1 MKLTDSTQSKQS
13 WSNSMETLRLT
24 VAEALAKYLAAQKIS
39 IDGQVEQLFGA
50 AFAIFGH
57 GNVTCFGQQL
67 KNIEDKIP
75 TWRGQNEQSMA
86 TAAIAYAKANRRQRI
101 GIATSSIGPG
111 STNMVT
117 AAGIAHTNRLP
128 VLLIS
133 GDAYVSRLP
142 DPVLQQPE
150 NFNDPSLTCSD
161 VFKPLT
167 RYWDRIISPT
177 QLMHSLP
184 QAIDTMLDPETC
196 GPAFIGLPQDIQ
208 GVAYDFPVAFFAEK
222 IHRIRRPEPE
232 VIELEQAAEVLKK
245 ARNPLIIAGG
255 GVHYSLATQ
264 TLAEFASQHNIPVV
278 ETIAGRACL
287 LQDNPLNAG
296 PIGVTGSDS
305 ANHMA
310 AKADVVLAV
319 GTRLQDFTTG
329 SWTVF
334 RNENMRLIT
343 LNVARFD
350 AIKHGALTIRADAQ
364 RGLLGLTEQL
374 GTFRADEA
382 WAKEAKI
389 QADQWKAQVHQR
401 THPKEGELLPG
412 LGSYAQVIGKVN
424 RSMEPGDTILTAA
437 GGLPA
442 ELSMNWQNYQIGKFD
457 IEFGFSC
464 MGYEIAGGW
473 GAKIANPDND
483 VVVLV
488 GDGSYLIQNS
498 DIYSSVLTGHKMI
511 VVVCDNGGF
520 AVINKLQNNTGNTSF
535 NNLLDDC
542 RRPDGETAR
551 VDFAMHA
558 RAQGALSEK
567 LSSVEEFDAAFA
579 RAKAADRTYVIV
591 VDIDPVSP
599 AAWSKCDC
607 WWEVGLPEVTDN
619 PETEKKV
626 ADWQEGRVHQR
637 RGV

>member
-1 MKLTDSTQSKQS
+1 MKTV
-13 WSNSMETLRLT
+13 RLT
-24 VAEALAKYLAAQKIS
+24 VAEALAKYLAAQKIVV
-39 IDGQVEQLFGA
+39 DGKEEQLFGA

-67 KNIEDKIP
+67 KNIEEKIP

-86 TAAIAYAKANRRQRI
+86 TAAIAYAKANKRQRI

-111 STNMVT
+111 ATNMVT

-128 VLLIS
+128 LLLIS

-150 NFNDPSLTCSD
+150 NFEDPSVTSND
-161 VFKPLT
+161 AFKPLT
-167 RYWDRIISPT
+167 RYWDRVLSPA
-177 QLMHSLP
+177 QLMHTLP
-184 QAIDTMLDPETC
+184 QALDTMLDPATC
-196 GPAFIGLPQDIQ
+196 GPVFLGLPQDVQ
-208 GVAYDFPVAFFAEK
+208 GIAYDFPEIFFEEK
-222 IHRIRRPEPE
+222 CHRIRRPEPE
-232 VIELEQAAEVLKK
+232 LVVLEEAKEILIKAKK
-245 ARNPLIIAGG
+245 PLIISGG
-255 GVHYSLATQ
+255 GVHYSLATDE
-264 TLAEFASQHNIPVV
+264 LAAFAAKHNIPVV
-278 ETIAGRACL
+278 ETIAGRATM

-296 PIGVTGSDS
+296 PIGVTGSNS

-310 AKADVVLAV
+310 NEADVVLAI

-329 SWTVF
+329 SWSVF
-334 RNENMRLIT
+334 KNPEMQLISI
-343 LNVARFD
+343 NVAKFD
-350 AIKHGALTIRADAQ
+350 AIKHRSHPVIGDAKTSMTKLS
-364 RGLLGLTEQL
+364 GLLADWRSGDEWSSKAKVE
-374 GTFRADEA
+374 ADE
-382 WAKEAKI
+382 
-389 QADQWKAQVHQR
+389 WKALVQR
-401 THPKEGELLPG
+401 RTNPQAGELLEG
-412 LGSYAQVIGKVN
+412 TSSYAEVIGKLN
-424 RSMEPGDTILTAA
+424 RSMEEGDTVLTAA

-457 IEFGFSC
+457 IDFGYSC

-473 GAKIANPDND
+473 GAKIANPDSD

-520 AVINKLQNNTGNTSF
+520 AVINKLQNNTGNESF
-535 NNLLDDC
+535 NNLLEDC
-542 RRPDGETAR
+542 RRPDGELAR
-551 VDFAMHA
+551 VDFAKHA
-558 RAQGALSEK
+558 EAQGAISEK
-567 LSSVEEFDAAFA
+567 LTSITDFDAAFA
-579 RAKAADRTYVIV
+579 RAKEADRTYVIV

-607 WWEVGLPEVTDN
+607 WWEVGLPEVTRN
-619 PETEKKV
+619 EETAQKV
-626 ADWQEGRVHQR
+626 ADWEEGRAAQR

>member
-1 MKLTDSTQSKQS
+1 MNTV
-13 WSNSMETLRLT
+13 RLT
-24 VAEALAKYLAAQKIS
+24 VAEALAKYLAAQMIE
-39 IDGQVEQLFGA
+39 IDGKKEQLFGT

-86 TAAIAYAKANRRQRI
+86 TAAIAYAKANQRRRI

-111 STNMVT
+111 ATNMVT

-128 VLLIS
+128 LLLIA

-150 NFNDPSLTCSD
+150 NFEDPSVTSND
-161 VFKPLT
+161 AFKPLT
-167 RYWDRIISPT
+167 RYWDRVLSPS
-177 QLMHSLP
+177 QLMHTLP
-184 QAIDTMLDPETC
+184 QALDTMLDPATC
-196 GPAFIGLPQDIQ
+196 GPVFLGLPQDIQ
-208 GVAYDFPVAFFAEK
+208 GVAYDFPEVFFAEK
-222 IHRIRRPEPE
+222 VHRIRRPEPE
-232 VIELEQAAEVLKK
+232 MVVLEEAKEILMKAKK
-245 ARNPLIIAGG
+245 PLIISGG
-255 GVHYSLATQ
+255 GVHYSLATDE
-264 TLAEFASQHNIPVV
+264 LADFAGKHNIPVV
-278 ETIAGRACL
+278 ETIAGRATM

-296 PIGVTGSDS
+296 PIGVTGSNS

-310 AKADVVLAV
+310 NEADVVLAI

-329 SWTVF
+329 SWSVF
-334 RNENMRLIT
+334 KNPEMKLVSI
-343 LNVARFD
+343 NVAKFD
-350 AIKHGALTIRADAQ
+350 AIKHMSYPVLGDAKTSMTKLSA
-364 RGLLGLTEQL
+364 LLGDWRSGDEWSAKAKAE
-374 GTFRADEA
+374 ADE
-382 WAKEAKI
+382 WKEL
-389 QADQWKAQVHQR
+389 VHRR
-401 THPKEGELLPG
+401 THPQEGDLLPG
-412 LGSYAQVIGKVN
+412 MSSYAEVIGKLN
-424 RSMEPGDTILTAA
+424 KSMEKGDTVLTAA

-457 IEFGFSC
+457 IDFGYSC

-520 AVINKLQNNTGNTSF
+520 AVINKLQNNTGNESF
-535 NNLLDDC
+535 NNLLEDC
-542 RRPDGETAR
+542 RRPEGELAR
-551 VDFAMHA
+551 VDFAKHA
-558 RAQGALSEK
+558 EAQGAISEK
-567 LSSVEEFDAAFA
+567 LTSVDEFDAAFA
-579 RAKAADRTYVIV
+579 RAKEADRTYVIV

-607 WWEVGLPEVTDN
+607 WWEVGLPEVTRN
-619 PETEKKV
+619 EHTAKKV
-626 ADWQEGRVHQR
+626 ADWEEGRATQR

>member
-1 MKLTDSTQSKQS
+1 MKTV
-13 WSNSMETLRLT
+13 RLT
-24 VAEALAKYLAAQKIS
+24 VAEALAKYLAAQKIVV
-39 IDGQVEQLFGA
+39 DGKEEQLFGV

-67 KNIEDKIP
+67 KNIEEKIP

-86 TAAIAYAKANRRQRI
+86 TAAIAYAKANKRQRI

-111 STNMVT
+111 ATNMVT

-128 VLLIS
+128 LLLIS

-150 NFNDPSLTCSD
+150 NFEDPSVTSND
-161 VFKPLT
+161 AFKPLT
-167 RYWDRIISPT
+167 RYWDRVLSPA
-177 QLMHSLP
+177 QLMHTLP
-184 QAIDTMLDPETC
+184 QALDTMLDPATC
-196 GPAFIGLPQDIQ
+196 GPVFLGLPQDVQ
-208 GVAYDFPVAFFAEK
+208 GIAYDFPEIFFEEK
-222 IHRIRRPEPE
+222 CHRIRRPEPE
-232 VIELEQAAEVLKK
+232 MVVLEEAKEILIKAKK
-245 ARNPLIIAGG
+245 PLIISGG
-255 GVHYSLATQ
+255 GVHYSLATDE
-264 TLAEFASQHNIPVV
+264 LAAFAAKHNIPVV
-278 ETIAGRACL
+278 ETIAGRATM

-296 PIGVTGSDS
+296 PIGVTGSNS

-310 AKADVVLAV
+310 NEADVVLAI

-329 SWTVF
+329 SWSVF
-334 RNENMRLIT
+334 KNPEMQLISI
-343 LNVARFD
+343 NVAKFD
-350 AIKHGALTIRADAQ
+350 AIKHRSHPVIGDAETSMTKLS
-364 RGLLGLTEQL
+364 GLLADWRSGDEWSSKAKVE
-374 GTFRADEA
+374 ADE
-382 WAKEAKI
+382 
-389 QADQWKAQVHQR
+389 WKALVQR
-401 THPKEGELLPG
+401 RTNPQAGELLEG
-412 LGSYAQVIGKVN
+412 TSSYAEVIGKLN
-424 RSMEPGDTILTAA
+424 RSMEEGDTVLTAA

-457 IEFGFSC
+457 IDFGYSC

-473 GAKIANPDND
+473 GAKIANPDSD

-520 AVINKLQNNTGNTSF
+520 AVINKLQNNTGNESF
-535 NNLLDDC
+535 NNLLEDC
-542 RRPDGETAR
+542 RRPDGELAR
-551 VDFAMHA
+551 VDFAKHA
-558 RAQGALSEK
+558 EAQGAISEK
-567 LSSVEEFDAAFA
+567 LTSITDFDAAFA
-579 RAKAADRTYVIV
+579 RAKEADRTYVIV

-607 WWEVGLPEVTDN
+607 WWEVGLPEVTRN
-619 PETEKKV
+619 EETAKKV
-626 ADWQEGRVHQR
+626 ADWEEGRAAQR

>member
-1 MKLTDSTQSKQS
+1 MKTV
-13 WSNSMETLRLT
+13 RLT
-24 VAEALAKYLAAQKIS
+24 VAEALAKYLAAQMID
-39 IDGQVEQLFGA
+39 IDGKKEQLFGA

-86 TAAIAYAKANRRQRI
+86 TAAIAYAKANQRRRI

-111 STNMVT
+111 ATNMVT

-128 VLLIS
+128 LLLIS

-150 NFNDPSLTCSD
+150 NFEDPSVTCND
-161 VFKPLT
+161 TFKPLT
-167 RYWDRIISPT
+167 RYWDRIVSPT
-177 QLMHSLP
+177 QLMHTLP
-184 QAIDTMLDPETC
+184 QAIDTMLDPATC

-208 GVAYDFPVAFFAEK
+208 GVAYDFPEVFFAEK
-222 IHRIRRPEPE
+222 VHRIRRPEPE
-232 VIELEQAAEVLKK
+232 MVALEEAKEILIK
-245 ARNPLIIAGG
+245 AKRPLIISGG
-255 GVHYSLATQ
+255 GVHYSLATDE
-264 TLAEFASQHNIPVV
+264 LAAFAGKHNIPVV
-278 ETIAGRACL
+278 ETIAGRATM

-305 ANHMA
+305 ANYMA
-310 AKADVVLAV
+310 AHADVVVAI

-334 RNENMRLIT
+334 RNPDMKLISV
-343 LNVARFD
+343 NVARFD
-350 AIKHGALTIRADAQ
+350 VVKHMSYPVLGDAKACMTKLSV
-364 RGLLGLTEQL
+364 LLGDWRSEQEWAD
-374 GTFRADEA
+374 TAKAQADE
-382 WAKEAKI
+382 
-389 QADQWKAQVHQR
+389 WKAVVHRR
-401 THPKEGELLPG
+401 THPQEGDLLPG
-412 LGSYAQVIGKVN
+412 TSSYAEVIGKLN
-424 RSMEPGDTILTAA
+424 KSMEKGDTVLTAA

-442 ELSMNWQNYQIGKFD
+442 ELAMNWQNYQIGKFD

-511 VVVCDNGGF
+511 LVVCDNGGF
-520 AVINKLQNNTGNTSF
+520 AVINKLQNNTGNESF
-535 NNLLDDC
+535 NNLLSDC
-542 RRPDGETAR
+542 RRPDGELAR
-551 VDFAMHA
+551 VDFAKHA
-558 RAQGALSEK
+558 EAQGAISEK
-567 LSSVEEFDAAFA
+567 LSSIDDFDAAFA
-579 RAKAADRTYVIV
+579 RAKEADRTYVIV

-619 PETEKKV
+619 QDTAKKV
-626 ADWQEGRVHQR
+626 AEWEEGRAHQR

>member
-1 MKLTDSTQSKQS
+1 MNTV
-13 WSNSMETLRLT
+13 RLT
-24 VAEALAKYLAAQKIS
+24 VAEALAKYLAAQLIE
-39 IDGQVEQLFGA
+39 IDGKKEQLFGA

-86 TAAIAYAKANRRQRI
+86 TAAIAYAKANQRRRI

-111 STNMVT
+111 ATNMVT

-128 VLLIS
+128 LLLIS

-150 NFNDPSLTCSD
+150 NFEDPSVTSND
-161 VFKPLT
+161 AFKPLT
-167 RYWDRIISPT
+167 RYWDRILSPS
-177 QLMHSLP
+177 QLMHTLP
-184 QAIDTMLDPETC
+184 QALDTMLDPATC
-196 GPAFIGLPQDIQ
+196 GPVFLGLPQDIQ
-208 GVAYDFPVAFFAEK
+208 GVAYDFPEVFFAEK
-222 IHRIRRPEPE
+222 VHRIRRPEPE
-232 VIELEQAAEVLKK
+232 MIVLEEAKEILMQAKK
-245 ARNPLIIAGG
+245 PLIISGG
-255 GVHYSLATQ
+255 GVHYSLATDE
-264 TLAEFASQHNIPVV
+264 LADFASKHNIPVV
-278 ETIAGRACL
+278 ETIAGRATM

-310 AKADVVLAV
+310 NEADVVLAI

-334 RNENMRLIT
+334 KNPEMKLISI
-343 LNVARFD
+343 NVAKFD
-350 AIKHGALTIRADAQ
+350 AIKHMSYPVLGDAKTSMTKLSA
-364 RGLLGLTEQL
+364 LLGDWRSGDEWSAKAKAE
-374 GTFRADEA
+374 ADE
-382 WAKEAKI
+382 WKEL
-389 QADQWKAQVHQR
+389 VHRR
-401 THPKEGELLPG
+401 THPQEGDLLPG
-412 LGSYAQVIGKVN
+412 MSSYAEVIGKLN
-424 RSMEPGDTILTAA
+424 TSMEKGDTVLTAA

-457 IEFGFSC
+457 IDFGYSC

-520 AVINKLQNNTGNTSF
+520 AVINKLQNNTGNESF
-535 NNLLDDC
+535 NNLLADC
-542 RRPDGETAR
+542 RRPDGELAR
-551 VDFAMHA
+551 VDFAKHA
-558 RAQGALSEK
+558 EAQGAISEK
-567 LSSVEEFDAAFA
+567 LTSIDEFDAAFA
-579 RAKAADRTYVIV
+579 RAKEADRTYVIV

-607 WWEVGLPEVTDN
+607 WWEVGLPEVTRNDH
-619 PETEKKV
+619 TAQKV
-626 ADWQEGRVHQR
+626 AEWEEGRATQR

>member
-1 MKLTDSTQSKQS
+1 MKTV
-13 WSNSMETLRLT
+13 RLT
-24 VAEALAKYLAAQKIS
+24 VAEALAKYLAAQKIVA
-39 IDGQVEQLFGA
+39 DGKEEQLFGA

-67 KNIEDKIP
+67 KNIEEKIP

-86 TAAIAYAKANRRQRI
+86 TAAIAYAKANKRQRI

-111 STNMVT
+111 ATNMVT

-128 VLLIS
+128 LLLIS

-150 NFNDPSLTCSD
+150 NFEDPSVTSND
-161 VFKPLT
+161 AFKPLT
-167 RYWDRIISPT
+167 RYWDRVLSPA
-177 QLMHSLP
+177 QLMHTLP
-184 QAIDTMLDPETC
+184 QALDTMLDPATC
-196 GPAFIGLPQDIQ
+196 GPVFLGLPQDVQ
-208 GVAYDFPVAFFAEK
+208 GIAYDFPEIFFEEK
-222 IHRIRRPEPE
+222 CHRIRRPEPE
-232 VIELEQAAEVLKK
+232 MVVLEEAKEILIKAKK
-245 ARNPLIIAGG
+245 PLIISGG
-255 GVHYSLATQ
+255 GVHYSLATDE
-264 TLAEFASQHNIPVV
+264 LAAFAAKHNIPVV
-278 ETIAGRACL
+278 ETIAGRATM

-296 PIGVTGSDS
+296 PIGVTGSNS

-310 AKADVVLAV
+310 NEADVVLAI

-329 SWTVF
+329 SWSVF
-334 RNENMRLIT
+334 KNPEMQLISI
-343 LNVARFD
+343 NVAKFD
-350 AIKHGALTIRADAQ
+350 AIKHRSHPVIGDAKTSMTKLS
-364 RGLLGLTEQL
+364 GLLADWRSGDEWSSKAKVE
-374 GTFRADEA
+374 ADE
-382 WAKEAKI
+382 
-389 QADQWKAQVHQR
+389 WKALVQRR
-401 THPKEGELLPG
+401 THPQAGELLEG
-412 LGSYAQVIGKVN
+412 TSSYAEVIGKLN
-424 RSMEPGDTILTAA
+424 RSMEEGDTVLTAA

-457 IEFGFSC
+457 IDFGYSC

-473 GAKIANPDND
+473 GAKIANPDSD

-520 AVINKLQNNTGNTSF
+520 AVINKLQNNTGNESF
-535 NNLLDDC
+535 NNLLEDC
-542 RRPDGETAR
+542 RRPDGELAR
-551 VDFAMHA
+551 VDFAKHA
-558 RAQGALSEK
+558 EAQGAISEK
-567 LSSVEEFDAAFA
+567 LTSITDFDAAFA
-579 RAKAADRTYVIV
+579 RAKEADRTYVIV

-607 WWEVGLPEVTDN
+607 WWEVGLPEVTRN
-619 PETEKKV
+619 EETAKKV
-626 ADWQEGRVHQR
+626 ADWEEGRAAQR

>member
-1 MKLTDSTQSKQS
+1 MKTV
-13 WSNSMETLRLT
+13 RLT
-24 VAEALAKYLAAQKIS
+24 VAEALAKYLAAQKIVV
-39 IDGQVEQLFGA
+39 DGKEEQLFGA

-67 KNIEDKIP
+67 KNIEEKIP

-86 TAAIAYAKANRRQRI
+86 TAAIAYAKANKRQRI

-111 STNMVT
+111 ATNMVT

-128 VLLIS
+128 LLLIS

-150 NFNDPSLTCSD
+150 NFEDPSVTSND
-161 VFKPLT
+161 AFKPLT
-167 RYWDRIISPT
+167 RYWDRVLSPA
-177 QLMHSLP
+177 QLMHTLP
-184 QAIDTMLDPETC
+184 QALDTMLDPATC
-196 GPAFIGLPQDIQ
+196 GPVFLGLPQDVQ
-208 GVAYDFPVAFFAEK
+208 GIAYDFPEIFFEEK
-222 IHRIRRPEPE
+222 CHRIRRPEPE
-232 VIELEQAAEVLKK
+232 MVVLEEAKEILIKAKK
-245 ARNPLIIAGG
+245 PLIISGG
-255 GVHYSLATQ
+255 GVHYSLATDE
-264 TLAEFASQHNIPVV
+264 LAAFAAKHNIPVV
-278 ETIAGRACL
+278 ETIAGRATM

-296 PIGVTGSDS
+296 PIGVTGSNS

-310 AKADVVLAV
+310 NEADVVLAI

-329 SWTVF
+329 SWSVF
-334 RNENMRLIT
+334 KNPEMQLISI
-343 LNVARFD
+343 NVAKFD
-350 AIKHGALTIRADAQ
+350 AIKHRSHPVIGDAKTSMTKLS
-364 RGLLGLTEQL
+364 GLLADWRSGDEWSSKAKVE
-374 GTFRADEA
+374 ADE
-382 WAKEAKI
+382 
-389 QADQWKAQVHQR
+389 WKALVQRR
-401 THPKEGELLPG
+401 THPQAGELLEG
-412 LGSYAQVIGKVN
+412 TSSYAEVIGKLN
-424 RSMEPGDTILTAA
+424 RSMEEGDTVLTAA

-457 IEFGFSC
+457 IDFGYSC

-473 GAKIANPDND
+473 GAKIANPDSD

-520 AVINKLQNNTGNTSF
+520 AVINKLQNNTGNESF
-535 NNLLDDC
+535 NNLLEDC
-542 RRPDGETAR
+542 RRPDGELAR
-551 VDFAMHA
+551 VDFAKHA
-558 RAQGALSEK
+558 EAQGAISEK
-567 LSSVEEFDAAFA
+567 LTSITDFDAAFA
-579 RAKAADRTYVIV
+579 RAKEADRTYVIV

-607 WWEVGLPEVTDN
+607 WWEVGLPEVTRNED
-619 PETEKKV
+619 TAKKV
-626 ADWQEGRVHQR
+626 ADWEEGRAAQR

>member
-1 MKLTDSTQSKQS
+1 MNTV
-13 WSNSMETLRLT
+13 RLT
-24 VAEALAKYLAAQKIS
+24 VAEALAKYLAAQLIE
-39 IDGQVEQLFGA
+39 IDGKKEQLFGT

-86 TAAIAYAKANRRQRI
+86 TAAIAYAKANQRRRI

-111 STNMVT
+111 ATNMVT

-128 VLLIS
+128 LLLIA

-150 NFNDPSLTCSD
+150 NFEDPSVTSND
-161 VFKPLT
+161 AFKPLT
-167 RYWDRIISPT
+167 RYWDRVLSPS
-177 QLMHSLP
+177 QLMHTLP
-184 QAIDTMLDPETC
+184 QALDTMLDPATC
-196 GPAFIGLPQDIQ
+196 GPVFLGLPQDIQ
-208 GVAYDFPVAFFAEK
+208 GVAYDFPEVFFAEK
-222 IHRIRRPEPE
+222 VHRIRRPEPE
-232 VIELEQAAEVLKK
+232 MIVLEEAKDILMQAKK
-245 ARNPLIIAGG
+245 PLIISGG
-255 GVHYSLATQ
+255 GVHYSLATDE
-264 TLAEFASQHNIPVV
+264 LADFAGKHNIPVV
-278 ETIAGRACL
+278 ETIAGRATM

-310 AKADVVLAV
+310 NEADVVLAI

-329 SWTVF
+329 SWSVF
-334 RNENMRLIT
+334 KNPDMKLVSI
-343 LNVARFD
+343 NVAKFD
-350 AIKHGALTIRADAQ
+350 AIKHMSYPVLGDAKTSMTKLSA
-364 RGLLGLTEQL
+364 LLGDWRSGDEWSAKAKAE
-374 GTFRADEA
+374 ADE
-382 WAKEAKI
+382 
-389 QADQWKAQVHQR
+389 WKQLVHRR
-401 THPKEGELLPG
+401 THPQEGDLLPG
-412 LGSYAQVIGKVN
+412 MSSYAEVIGKLN
-424 RSMEPGDTILTAA
+424 TSMEKGDTVLTAA

-457 IEFGFSC
+457 IDFGYSC

-520 AVINKLQNNTGNTSF
+520 AVINKLQNNTGNESF
-535 NNLLDDC
+535 NNLLEDC
-542 RRPDGETAR
+542 RRPDGELAR
-551 VDFAMHA
+551 VDFAKHA
-558 RAQGALSEK
+558 EAQGAISEK
-567 LSSVEEFDAAFA
+567 LASIDEFDAAFA
-579 RAKAADRTYVIV
+579 RAKEADRTYVIV

-607 WWEVGLPEVTDN
+607 WWEVGLPEVTRN
-619 PETEKKV
+619 EHTAEKV
-626 ADWQEGRVHQR
+626 TAWEEGRVTQR

>member
-1 MKLTDSTQSKQS
+1 MKTV
-13 WSNSMETLRLT
+13 RLT
-24 VAEALAKYLAAQKIS
+24 VAEALAKYLAAQMID
-39 IDGQVEQLFGA
+39 IDGKKEQLFGA

-86 TAAIAYAKANRRQRI
+86 TAAIAYAKANQRRRI

-111 STNMVT
+111 ATNMVT

-128 VLLIS
+128 LLLIS

-150 NFNDPSLTCSD
+150 NFEDPSVTCND
-161 VFKPLT
+161 TFKPLT
-167 RYWDRIISPT
+167 RYWDRIVSPT
-177 QLMHSLP
+177 QLMHTLP
-184 QAIDTMLDPETC
+184 QAIDTMLDPATC

-208 GVAYDFPVAFFAEK
+208 GVAYDFPEVFFAEK
-222 IHRIRRPEPE
+222 VHRIRRPEPE
-232 VIELEQAAEVLKK
+232 MVALEEAKEILIK
-245 ARNPLIIAGG
+245 AKRPLIISGG
-255 GVHYSLATQ
+255 GVHYSLATDE
-264 TLAEFASQHNIPVV
+264 LAAFAGKHNIPVV
-278 ETIAGRACL
+278 ETIAGRATM

-305 ANHMA
+305 ANYMA
-310 AKADVVLAV
+310 AHADVVVAI

-334 RNENMRLIT
+334 RNPDMKLISV
-343 LNVARFD
+343 NVARFD
-350 AIKHGALTIRADAQ
+350 AVKHMSYPVLGDAKACMTKLSV
-364 RGLLGLTEQL
+364 LLGDWRSEQEWAD
-374 GTFRADEA
+374 TAKAQADE
-382 WAKEAKI
+382 
-389 QADQWKAQVHQR
+389 WKAVVHRR
-401 THPKEGELLPG
+401 THPQEGDLLPG
-412 LGSYAQVIGKVN
+412 TSSYAEVIGKLN
-424 RSMEPGDTILTAA
+424 KSMEKGDTVLTAA

-442 ELSMNWQNYQIGKFD
+442 ELAMNWQNYQIGKFD

-511 VVVCDNGGF
+511 LVVCDNGGF
-520 AVINKLQNNTGNTSF
+520 AVINKLQNNTGNESF
-535 NNLLDDC
+535 NNLLSDC
-542 RRPDGETAR
+542 RRPDGELAR
-551 VDFAMHA
+551 VDFAKHA
-558 RAQGALSEK
+558 EAQGAISEK
-567 LSSVEEFDAAFA
+567 LSSIDEFDAAFA
-579 RAKAADRTYVIV
+579 RAKEADRTYVIV

-619 PETEKKV
+619 QDTAKKV
-626 ADWQEGRVHQR
+626 AEWEEGRAHQR

>member
-1 MKLTDSTQSKQS
+1 MKTV
-13 WSNSMETLRLT
+13 RLT
-24 VAEALAKYLAAQKIS
+24 VAEALAKYLAAQKIVV
-39 IDGQVEQLFGA
+39 DGKEEQLFGA

-67 KNIEDKIP
+67 KNIEEQIP

-86 TAAIAYAKANRRQRI
+86 TAAIAYAKANKRQRI

-111 STNMVT
+111 ATNMVT

-128 VLLIS
+128 LLLIS

-150 NFNDPSLTCSD
+150 NFEDPSVTSND
-161 VFKPLT
+161 AFKPLT
-167 RYWDRIISPT
+167 RYWDRVLSPS
-177 QLMHSLP
+177 QLMHTLP
-184 QAIDTMLDPETC
+184 QALDTMLDPATC
-196 GPAFIGLPQDIQ
+196 GPVFLGLPQDVQ
-208 GVAYDFPVAFFAEK
+208 GMAYDFPEVFFAEK
-222 IHRIRRPEPE
+222 CHRIRRPEPE
-232 VIELEQAAEVLKK
+232 MIVLEEAKAILTQAKK
-245 ARNPLIIAGG
+245 PLIISGG
-255 GVHYSLATQ
+255 GVHYSLATDE
-264 TLAEFASQHNIPVV
+264 LAAFAAKHNIPVV
-278 ETIAGRACL
+278 ETIAGRATM

-296 PIGVTGSDS
+296 PIGVTGSNS

-310 AKADVVLAV
+310 NEADVVVAI

-329 SWTVF
+329 SWSVF
-334 RNENMRLIT
+334 KNPDMQLISI
-343 LNVARFD
+343 NVAKFD
-350 AIKHGALTIRADAQ
+350 AIKHRSHPVLGDAQ
-364 RGLLGLTEQL
+364 TSMNKLSSLLADWRSSDEWSAKAKAE
-374 GTFRADEA
+374 ADE
-382 WAKEAKI
+382 
-389 QADQWKAQVHQR
+389 WKALVHRR
-401 THPKEGELLPG
+401 THPQDGELLAG
-412 LGSYAQVIGKVN
+412 TSSYAEVIGKLN
-424 RSMEPGDTILTAA
+424 HSMEEGDTVLTAA

-457 IEFGFSC
+457 IDFGYSC

-520 AVINKLQNNTGNTSF
+520 AVINKLQNNTGNESF
-535 NNLLDDC
+535 NNLLEDC
-542 RRPDGETAR
+542 RRPDGELAR
-551 VDFAMHA
+551 VDFSKHA
-558 RAQGALSEK
+558 EAQGAISEK
-567 LSSVEEFDAAFA
+567 LTSITEFDAAFA
-579 RAKAADRTYVIV
+579 RAKEADRTYVIV

-607 WWEVGLPEVTDN
+607 WWEVGLPEVTRN
-619 PETEKKV
+619 EETAKKV
-626 ADWQEGRVHQR
+626 ADWEEGRASQR

>member
-1 MKLTDSTQSKQS
+1 MNTV
-13 WSNSMETLRLT
+13 RLT
-24 VAEALAKYLAAQKIS
+24 VAEALAKYLAAQMIE
-39 IDGQVEQLFGA
+39 IDGKKEQLFGT

-86 TAAIAYAKANRRQRI
+86 TAAIAYAKANQRRRI

-111 STNMVT
+111 ATNMVT

-128 VLLIS
+128 LLLIA

-150 NFNDPSLTCSD
+150 NFEDPSVTSND
-161 VFKPLT
+161 AFKPLT
-167 RYWDRIISPT
+167 RYWDRVLSPS
-177 QLMHSLP
+177 QLMHTLP
-184 QAIDTMLDPETC
+184 QALDTMLDPATC
-196 GPAFIGLPQDIQ
+196 GPVFLGLPQDIQ
-208 GVAYDFPVAFFAEK
+208 GVAYDFPEVFFAEK
-222 IHRIRRPEPE
+222 VHRIRRPEPE
-232 VIELEQAAEVLKK
+232 MVVLEEAKEILMQAKK
-245 ARNPLIIAGG
+245 PLIISGG
-255 GVHYSLATQ
+255 GVHYSLATDE
-264 TLAEFASQHNIPVV
+264 LADFAGKHNIPVV
-278 ETIAGRACL
+278 ETIAGRATM

-296 PIGVTGSDS
+296 PIGVTGSNS

-310 AKADVVLAV
+310 NEADVVLAI

-334 RNENMRLIT
+334 KNPEMKLVSI
-343 LNVARFD
+343 NVAKFD
-350 AIKHGALTIRADAQ
+350 AIKHMSYPVLGDAKTSMTKLSA
-364 RGLLGLTEQL
+364 LLGDWRSGDEWSAKAKAE
-374 GTFRADEA
+374 ADE
-382 WAKEAKI
+382 WKEL
-389 QADQWKAQVHQR
+389 VHRR
-401 THPKEGELLPG
+401 TNPQEGDLLPG
-412 LGSYAQVIGKVN
+412 MSSYAEVIGKLN
-424 RSMEPGDTILTAA
+424 KSMEKGDTVLTAA

-457 IEFGFSC
+457 IDFGYSC

-520 AVINKLQNNTGNTSF
+520 AVINKLQNNTGNESF
-535 NNLLDDC
+535 NNLLEDC
-542 RRPDGETAR
+542 RRPDGELAR
-551 VDFAMHA
+551 VDFAKHA
-558 RAQGALSEK
+558 EAQGAISEK
-567 LSSVEEFDAAFA
+567 LTSVDEFDAAFA
-579 RAKAADRTYVIV
+579 RAKEADRTYVIV

-607 WWEVGLPEVTDN
+607 WWEVGLPEVTRN
-619 PETEKKV
+619 EHTAKKV
-626 ADWQEGRVHQR
+626 ADWEEGRATQR

>member
-1 MKLTDSTQSKQS
+1 MKTV
-13 WSNSMETLRLT
+13 RLT
-24 VAEALAKYLAAQKIS
+24 VAEALAKYLAAQKIVV
-39 IDGQVEQLFGA
+39 DGKEEQLFGA

-67 KNIEDKIP
+67 KNIEEQIP

-86 TAAIAYAKANRRQRI
+86 TAAIAYAKANKRQRI

-111 STNMVT
+111 ATNMVT

-128 VLLIS
+128 LLLIS

-150 NFNDPSLTCSD
+150 NFEDPSVTSND
-161 VFKPLT
+161 AFKPLT
-167 RYWDRIISPT
+167 RYWDRVLSPS
-177 QLMHSLP
+177 QLMHTLP
-184 QAIDTMLDPETC
+184 QALDTMLDPATC
-196 GPAFIGLPQDIQ
+196 GPVFLGLPQDVQ
-208 GVAYDFPVAFFAEK
+208 GMAYDFPEIFFAEK
-222 IHRIRRPEPE
+222 FHRIRRPEPE
-232 VIELEQAAEVLKK
+232 MIVLEEAKAILTQAKK
-245 ARNPLIIAGG
+245 PLIISGG
-255 GVHYSLATQ
+255 GVHYSLATDE
-264 TLAEFASQHNIPVV
+264 LAAFAAKHNIPVV
-278 ETIAGRACL
+278 ETIAGRATM

-296 PIGVTGSDS
+296 PIGVTGSNS

-310 AKADVVLAV
+310 NEADVVLAI

-329 SWTVF
+329 SWSVF
-334 RNENMRLIT
+334 KNPEMQLISI
-343 LNVARFD
+343 NVAKFD
-350 AIKHGALTIRADAQ
+350 AIKHRSHPVIGDAKTSMTKLS
-364 RGLLGLTEQL
+364 GLLADWRSGDEWSSKAKVE
-374 GTFRADEA
+374 ADE
-382 WAKEAKI
+382 
-389 QADQWKAQVHQR
+389 WKALVQRR
-401 THPKEGELLPG
+401 THPQAGELLEG
-412 LGSYAQVIGKVN
+412 TSSYAEVIGKLN
-424 RSMEPGDTILTAA
+424 RSMEEGDTVLTAA

-457 IEFGFSC
+457 IDFGYSC

-473 GAKIANPDND
+473 GAKIANPNSD

-520 AVINKLQNNTGNTSF
+520 AVINKLQNNTGNESF
-535 NNLLDDC
+535 NNLLEDC
-542 RRPDGETAR
+542 RRPDGELAR
-551 VDFAMHA
+551 VDFAKHA
-558 RAQGALSEK
+558 EAQGAISEK
-567 LSSVEEFDAAFA
+567 LTSITDFDAAFA
-579 RAKAADRTYVIV
+579 RAKEADRTYVIV

-607 WWEVGLPEVTDN
+607 WWEVGLPEVTRN
-619 PETEKKV
+619 EETAKKV
-626 ADWQEGRVHQR
+626 ADWEEGRAAQR

>member
-1 MKLTDSTQSKQS
+1 MKTV
-13 WSNSMETLRLT
+13 RLT
-24 VAEALAKYLAAQKIS
+24 VAEALAKYLAAQKIVV
-39 IDGQVEQLFGA
+39 DGKEEQLFGA

-67 KNIEDKIP
+67 KNIEEKIP

-86 TAAIAYAKANRRQRI
+86 TAAIAYAKANKRQRI

-111 STNMVT
+111 ATNMVT

-128 VLLIS
+128 LLLIS

-150 NFNDPSLTCSD
+150 NFEDPSVTSND
-161 VFKPLT
+161 AFKPLT
-167 RYWDRIISPT
+167 RYWDRVLSPA
-177 QLMHSLP
+177 QLMHTLP
-184 QAIDTMLDPETC
+184 QALDTMLDPATC
-196 GPAFIGLPQDIQ
+196 GPVFLGLPQDVQ
-208 GVAYDFPVAFFAEK
+208 GIAYDFPEIFFEEK
-222 IHRIRRPEPE
+222 CHRIRRPEPE
-232 VIELEQAAEVLKK
+232 MVVLEEAKEILIKAKK
-245 ARNPLIIAGG
+245 PLIISGG
-255 GVHYSLATQ
+255 GVHYSLATDE
-264 TLAEFASQHNIPVV
+264 LAAFAAKHNIPVV
-278 ETIAGRACL
+278 ETIAGRATM

-296 PIGVTGSDS
+296 PIGVTGSNS

-310 AKADVVLAV
+310 NEADVVLAI

-329 SWTVF
+329 SWSVF
-334 RNENMRLIT
+334 KNPEMQLISI
-343 LNVARFD
+343 NVAKFD
-350 AIKHGALTIRADAQ
+350 AIKHRSHPVIGDAKTSMTKLS
-364 RGLLGLTEQL
+364 GLLADWRSGDEWSSKAKVE
-374 GTFRADEA
+374 ADE
-382 WAKEAKI
+382 
-389 QADQWKAQVHQR
+389 WKALVQRR
-401 THPKEGELLPG
+401 THPQAGELLEG
-412 LGSYAQVIGKVN
+412 TSSYAEVIGKLN
-424 RSMEPGDTILTAA
+424 RSMEEGDTVLTAA

-457 IEFGFSC
+457 IDFGYSC

-473 GAKIANPDND
+473 GAKIANPDSD

-520 AVINKLQNNTGNTSF
+520 AVINKLQNNTGNESF
-535 NNLLDDC
+535 NNLLEDC
-542 RRPDGETAR
+542 RRPDGELAR
-551 VDFAMHA
+551 VDFAKHA
-558 RAQGALSEK
+558 EAQGAISEK
-567 LSSVEEFDAAFA
+567 LTSITDFDAAFA
-579 RAKAADRTYVIV
+579 RAKEADRTYVIV

-607 WWEVGLPEVTDN
+607 WWEVGLPEVTRN
-619 PETEKKV
+619 EETAKKV
-626 ADWQEGRVHQR
+626 ADWEEGRVAQR

>member
-1 MKLTDSTQSKQS
+1 MNTV
-13 WSNSMETLRLT
+13 RLT
-24 VAEALAKYLAAQKIS
+24 VAEALAKYLAAQMIE
-39 IDGQVEQLFGA
+39 IDGKKEQLFGA

-86 TAAIAYAKANRRQRI
+86 TAAIAYAKANQRRRI

-111 STNMVT
+111 ATNMVT

-128 VLLIS
+128 LLLIA

-150 NFNDPSLTCSD
+150 NFEDPSVTSND
-161 VFKPLT
+161 AFKPLT
-167 RYWDRIISPT
+167 RYWDRVLSPS
-177 QLMHSLP
+177 QLMHTLP
-184 QAIDTMLDPETC
+184 QALDTMLDPATC
-196 GPAFIGLPQDIQ
+196 GPVFLGLPQDIQ
-208 GVAYDFPVAFFAEK
+208 GVAYDFPEVFFAEK
-222 IHRIRRPEPE
+222 VHRIRRPEPE
-232 VIELEQAAEVLKK
+232 MIVLEEAKEILLNAKK
-245 ARNPLIIAGG
+245 PLIISGG
-255 GVHYSLATQ
+255 GVHYSLATDE
-264 TLAEFASQHNIPVV
+264 LADFAGKHNIPVV
-278 ETIAGRACL
+278 ETIAGRATM

-310 AKADVVLAV
+310 NEADVVLAI

-334 RNENMRLIT
+334 KNSDMKLISI
-343 LNVARFD
+343 NVAKFD
-350 AIKHGALTIRADAQ
+350 AIKHMSYPVLGDAKSSMTKLSA
-364 RGLLGLTEQL
+364 LLGDWRSGDEWSAKAKVE
-374 GTFRADEA
+374 ADE
-382 WAKEAKI
+382 
-389 QADQWKAQVHQR
+389 WKALVHRR
-401 THPKEGELLPG
+401 THPQEGDLLPG
-412 LGSYAQVIGKVN
+412 MSSYAEVIGKLN
-424 RSMEPGDTILTAA
+424 TAMEKGDTVLTAA

-457 IEFGFSC
+457 IDFGYSC

-520 AVINKLQNNTGNTSF
+520 AVINKLQNNTGNESF
-535 NNLLDDC
+535 NNLLEDC
-542 RRPDGETAR
+542 RRPDGELAR
-551 VDFAMHA
+551 VDFAKHA
-558 RAQGALSEK
+558 EAQGAISEK
-567 LSSVEEFDAAFA
+567 LASIDEFDAAFA
-579 RAKAADRTYVIV
+579 RAKEADRTYVIV

-607 WWEVGLPEVTDN
+607 WWEVGLPEVTRN
-619 PETEKKV
+619 EHTAQKV
-626 ADWQEGRVHQR
+626 AEWEEGRATQR

>member
-1 MKLTDSTQSKQS
+1 MNTV
-13 WSNSMETLRLT
+13 RLT
-24 VAEALAKYLAAQKIS
+24 VAEALAKYLAAQMIE
-39 IDGQVEQLFGA
+39 IDGKKEQLFGA

-86 TAAIAYAKANRRQRI
+86 TAAIAYAKANQRRRI

-111 STNMVT
+111 ATNMVT

-128 VLLIS
+128 LLLIS

-150 NFNDPSLTCSD
+150 NFEDPSVTSND
-161 VFKPLT
+161 AFKPLT
-167 RYWDRIISPT
+167 RYWDRVLSPT
-177 QLMHSLP
+177 QLMHTLP
-184 QAIDTMLDPETC
+184 QALDTMLDPATC
-196 GPAFIGLPQDIQ
+196 GPVFLGLPQDIQ
-208 GVAYDFPVAFFAEK
+208 GVAYDFPEVFFAEK
-222 IHRIRRPEPE
+222 LHRIRRPEPE
-232 VIELEQAAEVLKK
+232 MIVLEEAKEILLKAK
-245 ARNPLIIAGG
+245 KPLIISGG
-255 GVHYSLATQ
+255 GVHYSLATDE
-264 TLAEFASQHNIPVV
+264 LAAFAGKHNIPVV
-278 ETIAGRACL
+278 ETIAGRATM

-310 AKADVVLAV
+310 NEADVVLAI

-334 RNENMRLIT
+334 KNPDMKLVSI
-343 LNVARFD
+343 NVAKFD
-350 AIKHGALTIRADAQ
+350 AIKHMSYPVLGDAKSSMTKLST
-364 RGLLGLTEQL
+364 LLGDWRSGDEWSAKAKAE
-374 GTFRADEA
+374 ADE
-382 WAKEAKI
+382 
-389 QADQWKAQVHQR
+389 WKALVHRR
-401 THPKEGELLPG
+401 THPQEGDLLPG
-412 LGSYAQVIGKVN
+412 MSSYAEVIGKLN
-424 RSMEPGDTILTAA
+424 KSMEKGDTVLTAA

-457 IEFGFSC
+457 IDFGYSC

-473 GAKIANPDND
+473 GAKVANPDND

-520 AVINKLQNNTGNTSF
+520 AVINKLQNNTGNESF
-535 NNLLDDC
+535 NNLLEDC
-542 RRPDGETAR
+542 RRPDGELAR
-551 VDFAMHA
+551 VDFAKHA
-558 RAQGALSEK
+558 EAQGAISEK
-567 LSSVEEFDAAFA
+567 LTSVDEFDAAFA
-579 RAKAADRTYVIV
+579 RAKEADRTYVIV

-607 WWEVGLPEVTDN
+607 WWEVGLPEVTRN
-619 PETEKKV
+619 EETAKKV
-626 ADWQEGRVHQR
+626 ADWEEGRAAQR

>member
-1 MKLTDSTQSKQS
+1 MNTV
-13 WSNSMETLRLT
+13 RLT
-24 VAEALAKYLAAQKIS
+24 VAEALAKYLAAQMIE
-39 IDGQVEQLFGA
+39 IDGKKEQLFGA

-86 TAAIAYAKANRRQRI
+86 TAAIAYAKANQRRRI

-111 STNMVT
+111 ATNMVT

-128 VLLIS
+128 LLLIA

-150 NFNDPSLTCSD
+150 NFEDPSVTSND
-161 VFKPLT
+161 AFKPLT
-167 RYWDRIISPT
+167 RYWDRVLSPS
-177 QLMHSLP
+177 QLMHTLP
-184 QAIDTMLDPETC
+184 QALDTMLDPATC
-196 GPAFIGLPQDIQ
+196 GPVFLGLPQDIQ
-208 GVAYDFPVAFFAEK
+208 GVAYDFPEVFFAEK
-222 IHRIRRPEPE
+222 LHRIRRPEPE
-232 VIELEQAAEVLKK
+232 MIVLEEAKEILLQAKK
-245 ARNPLIIAGG
+245 PLIISGG
-255 GVHYSLATQ
+255 GVHYSLATDE
-264 TLAEFASQHNIPVV
+264 LADFAGKHNIPVV
-278 ETIAGRACL
+278 ETIAGRATM

-310 AKADVVLAV
+310 NEADVVLAI

-334 RNENMRLIT
+334 KNPEMKLVSI
-343 LNVARFD
+343 NVAKFD
-350 AIKHGALTIRADAQ
+350 AIKHMSYPVLGDAKSSMTKLSA
-364 RGLLGLTEQL
+364 LLGDWRSGDEWSAKAKAE
-374 GTFRADEA
+374 ADE
-382 WAKEAKI
+382 
-389 QADQWKAQVHQR
+389 WKALVHRR
-401 THPKEGELLPG
+401 THPKEGDLLPG
-412 LGSYAQVIGKVN
+412 MSSYAEVIGKLN
-424 RSMEPGDTILTAA
+424 TSMEKGDTVLTAA

-457 IEFGFSC
+457 IDFGYSC

-520 AVINKLQNNTGNTSF
+520 AVINKLQNNTGNESF
-535 NNLLDDC
+535 NNLLEDC
-542 RRPDGETAR
+542 RRPDGELAR
-551 VDFAMHA
+551 VDFAKHA
-558 RAQGALSEK
+558 EAQGAISEK
-567 LSSVEEFDAAFA
+567 LTSVDEFDAAFA
-579 RAKAADRTYVIV
+579 RAKEADRTYVIV

-607 WWEVGLPEVTDN
+607 WWEVGLPEVTRN
-619 PETEKKV
+619 EETAKKV
-626 ADWQEGRVHQR
+626 ADWEEGRAAQR

>member
-1 MKLTDSTQSKQS
+1 MKTV
-13 WSNSMETLRLT
+13 RLT
-24 VAEALAKYLAAQKIS
+24 VAEALAKYLAAQMIE
-39 IDGQVEQLFGA
+39 IDGKKEQLFGA

-86 TAAIAYAKANRRQRI
+86 TAAIAYAKANQRRRI

-111 STNMVT
+111 ATNMVT

-128 VLLIS
+128 LLLIS

-150 NFNDPSLTCSD
+150 NFEDPSVTSND
-161 VFKPLT
+161 AFKPLT
-167 RYWDRIISPT
+167 RYWDRVLSPS
-177 QLMHSLP
+177 QLMHTLP
-184 QAIDTMLDPETC
+184 QALDTMLDPATC
-196 GPAFIGLPQDIQ
+196 GPVFLGLPQDIQ
-208 GVAYDFPVAFFAEK
+208 GVAYDFPEVFFAEK
-222 IHRIRRPEPE
+222 VHRIRRPEPE
-232 VIELEQAAEVLKK
+232 MIVLEEAKEILMQAKK
-245 ARNPLIIAGG
+245 PLIISGG
-255 GVHYSLATQ
+255 GVHYSLATDE
-264 TLAEFASQHNIPVV
+264 LADFAGKHNIPVV
-278 ETIAGRACL
+278 ETIAGRATM

-310 AKADVVLAV
+310 NEADVVLAI

-334 RNENMRLIT
+334 KNPEMKLISI
-343 LNVARFD
+343 NVAKFD
-350 AIKHGALTIRADAQ
+350 AIKHMSYPVLGDAKTSMTKLSA
-364 RGLLGLTEQL
+364 LLGDWRSGDEWSAKAKAE
-374 GTFRADEA
+374 ADE
-382 WAKEAKI
+382 WKEL
-389 QADQWKAQVHQR
+389 VHRR
-401 THPKEGELLPG
+401 THPQEGDLLPG
-412 LGSYAQVIGKVN
+412 MSSYAEVIGKLN
-424 RSMEPGDTILTAA
+424 TSMEKGDTVLTAA

-457 IEFGFSC
+457 IDFGYSC

-520 AVINKLQNNTGNTSF
+520 AVINKLQNNTGNESF
-535 NNLLDDC
+535 NNLLADC
-542 RRPDGETAR
+542 RRPDGELAR
-551 VDFAMHA
+551 VDFAKHA
-558 RAQGALSEK
+558 EAQGAISEK
-567 LSSVEEFDAAFA
+567 LTSIDEFDAAFA
-579 RAKAADRTYVIV
+579 RAKEADRTYVIV

-607 WWEVGLPEVTDN
+607 WWEVGLPEVTRN
-619 PETEKKV
+619 EHTAKKV
-626 ADWQEGRVHQR
+626 ADWEEGRATQR

>member
-1 MKLTDSTQSKQS
+1 MNTV
-13 WSNSMETLRLT
+13 RLT
-24 VAEALAKYLAAQKIS
+24 VAEALAKYLAAQMIE
-39 IDGQVEQLFGA
+39 IDGKKEQLFGT

-86 TAAIAYAKANRRQRI
+86 TAAIAYAKANQRRRI

-111 STNMVT
+111 ATNMVT

-128 VLLIS
+128 LLLIA

-150 NFNDPSLTCSD
+150 NFEDPSVTSND
-161 VFKPLT
+161 AFKPLT
-167 RYWDRIISPT
+167 RYWDRVLSPS
-177 QLMHSLP
+177 QLMHTLP
-184 QAIDTMLDPETC
+184 QALDTMLDPATC
-196 GPAFIGLPQDIQ
+196 GPVFLGLPQDIQ
-208 GVAYDFPVAFFAEK
+208 GVAYDFPEVFFAEK
-222 IHRIRRPEPE
+222 THRIRRPEPE
-232 VIELEQAAEVLKK
+232 MIVLEEAKEILLKAK
-245 ARNPLIIAGG
+245 KPLIISGG
-255 GVHYSLATQ
+255 GVHYSLATDE
-264 TLAEFASQHNIPVV
+264 LAAFAGKHNIPVV
-278 ETIAGRACL
+278 ETIAGRATM

-310 AKADVVLAV
+310 NEADVVLAI

-334 RNENMRLIT
+334 KNPEMKLVSI
-343 LNVARFD
+343 NVAKFD
-350 AIKHGALTIRADAQ
+350 AIKHMSYPVLGDAKTSMTKLSA
-364 RGLLGLTEQL
+364 LLGDWRSGDEWSDKAKAE
-374 GTFRADEA
+374 ADE
-382 WAKEAKI
+382 
-389 QADQWKAQVHQR
+389 WKALVHRR
-401 THPKEGELLPG
+401 THPQEGDLLPG
-412 LGSYAQVIGKVN
+412 MSSYAEVIGKLN
-424 RSMEPGDTILTAA
+424 KSMEKGDTVLTAA

-457 IEFGFSC
+457 IDFGYSC

-473 GAKIANPDND
+473 GAKVANPDND

-520 AVINKLQNNTGNTSF
+520 AVINKLQNNTGNESF
-535 NNLLDDC
+535 NNLLEDC
-542 RRPDGETAR
+542 RRPDGELAR
-551 VDFAMHA
+551 VDFAKHA
-558 RAQGALSEK
+558 EAQGAISEK
-567 LSSVEEFDAAFA
+567 LTSIDEFDAAFA
-579 RAKAADRTYVIV
+579 RAKEADRTYVIV

-607 WWEVGLPEVTDN
+607 WWEVGLPEVTRN
-619 PETEKKV
+619 EETAKKV
-626 ADWQEGRVHQR
+626 ADWEEGRTAQR

>member
-1 MKLTDSTQSKQS
+1 MKTV
-13 WSNSMETLRLT
+13 RLT
-24 VAEALAKYLAAQKIS
+24 VAEALAQYLAAQMIE
-39 IDGQVEQLFGA
+39 IDGKKEQLFGA

-86 TAAIAYAKANRRQRI
+86 TAAIAYAKANLRRRI

-111 STNMVT
+111 ATNMVT

-150 NFNDPSLTCSD
+150 NFYDPSITCND
-161 VFKPLT
+161 AFKPLT

-208 GVAYDFPVAFFAEK
+208 GVAYDFPEVFFQEK
-222 IHRIRRPEPE
+222 VHRIRRPEPE
-232 VIELEQAAEVLKK
+232 VADLEDAKAALLSAKQ
-245 ARNPLIIAGG
+245 PLVISGG
-255 GVHYSLATQ
+255 GVHYSLATDE
-264 TLAEFASQHNIPVV
+264 LAAFAKKHNIPVV
-278 ETIAGRACL
+278 ETIAGRATM
-287 LQDNPLNAG
+287 LQNNPLNAG

-305 ANHMA
+305 ANYMA
-310 AKADVVLAV
+310 AHADVVLAV

-329 SWTVF
+329 SWSVF
-334 RNENMRLIT
+334 KNPDMKLVTINT
-343 LNVARFD
+343 ARFD
-350 AIKHGALTIRADAQ
+350 AIKHRAIPVKADAK
-364 RGLLGLTEQL
+364 RGLVELSNLLGD
-374 GTFRADEA
+374 FRSSDEWAATAKAQADE
-382 WAKEAKI
+382 
-389 QADQWKAQVHQR
+389 WKAVVHRR
-401 THPKEGELLPG
+401 THPQPGDLLDG
-412 LGSYAQVIGKVN
+412 TSSYAEVIGKLN
-424 RSMEPGDTILTAA
+424 KSMQPGDTVLTAA

-442 ELSMNWQNYQIGKFD
+442 ELAMNWQNYQIGKFD

-473 GAKIANPDND
+473 GAKVANPDND

-520 AVINKLQNNTGNTSF
+520 AVINKLQNNTGNESF
-535 NNLLDDC
+535 NNLLEDC
-542 RRPDGETAR
+542 RRPNGEVAR
-551 VDFAMHA
+551 VDFAKHA
-558 RAQGALSEK
+558 EAQGAISEK
-567 LSSVEEFDAAFA
+567 LTSIDQFDDAFQ
-579 RAKAADRTYVIV
+579 RAKEADRTYVIV

-599 AAWSKCDC
+599 MAWSKCDC
-607 WWEVGLPEVTDN
+607 WWEVGLPQVTRNDDTA
-619 PETEKKV
+619 EKV
-626 ADWQEGRVHQR
+626 AAWEEGRAAQR
-637 RGV
+637 AGV

>member
-1 MKLTDSTQSKQS
+1 MKTV
-13 WSNSMETLRLT
+13 RLT
-24 VAEALAKYLAAQKIS
+24 VAEALAKYLAAQKIVV
-39 IDGQVEQLFGA
+39 DGKEEQLFGA

-67 KNIEDKIP
+67 KNIEEKIP

-86 TAAIAYAKANRRQRI
+86 TAAIAYAKANKRQRI

-111 STNMVT
+111 ATNMVT

-128 VLLIS
+128 LLLIS

-150 NFNDPSLTCSD
+150 NFEDPSVTSND
-161 VFKPLT
+161 AFKPLT
-167 RYWDRIISPT
+167 RYWDRVLSPA
-177 QLMHSLP
+177 QLMHTLP
-184 QAIDTMLDPETC
+184 QALDTMLDPATC
-196 GPAFIGLPQDIQ
+196 GPVFLGLPQDVQ
-208 GVAYDFPVAFFAEK
+208 GIAYDFPEIFFEEK
-222 IHRIRRPEPE
+222 CHRIRRPEPE
-232 VIELEQAAEVLKK
+232 MVVLEEAKEILIKAKK
-245 ARNPLIIAGG
+245 PLIISGG
-255 GVHYSLATQ
+255 GVHYSLATDE
-264 TLAEFASQHNIPVV
+264 LAAFAAKHNIPVV
-278 ETIAGRACL
+278 ETIAGRATM

-296 PIGVTGSDS
+296 PIGVTGSNS

-310 AKADVVLAV
+310 NEADVVLAI

-329 SWTVF
+329 SWSVF
-334 RNENMRLIT
+334 KNPEMQLISI
-343 LNVARFD
+343 NVAKFD
-350 AIKHGALTIRADAQ
+350 AIKHRSHPVIGDAKTSMTKLS
-364 RGLLGLTEQL
+364 GLLADWRSGDEWSSKAKVE
-374 GTFRADEA
+374 ADE
-382 WAKEAKI
+382 
-389 QADQWKAQVHQR
+389 WKALVQRR
-401 THPKEGELLPG
+401 THPQAGELLEG
-412 LGSYAQVIGKVN
+412 TSSYAEVIGKLN
-424 RSMEPGDTILTAA
+424 RSMEEGDTVLTAA

-457 IEFGFSC
+457 IDFGYSC

-473 GAKIANPDND
+473 GAKIANPDSD

-520 AVINKLQNNTGNTSF
+520 AVINKLQNNTGNESF
-535 NNLLDDC
+535 NNLLEDC
-542 RRPDGETAR
+542 RRPDGELAR
-551 VDFAMHA
+551 VDFAKHA
-558 RAQGALSEK
+558 EAQGAISEK
-567 LSSVEEFDAAFA
+567 LTSITDFDAAFA
-579 RAKAADRTYVIV
+579 RAKEADRTYVIV

-607 WWEVGLPEVTDN
+607 WWEVGLPEVTRN
-619 PETEKKV
+619 EETAKKV
-626 ADWQEGRVHQR
+626 ADWEEGRAAQR

>member
-1 MKLTDSTQSKQS
+1 MKTV
-13 WSNSMETLRLT
+13 RLT
-24 VAEALAKYLAAQKIS
+24 VAEALAKYLAAQKIVV
-39 IDGQVEQLFGA
+39 DGKEEQLFGA

-67 KNIEDKIP
+67 KNIEEKIP

-86 TAAIAYAKANRRQRI
+86 TAAIAYTKANKRQRI

-111 STNMVT
+111 ATNMVT

-128 VLLIS
+128 LLLIS

-150 NFNDPSLTCSD
+150 NFEDPSVTSND
-161 VFKPLT
+161 AFKPLT
-167 RYWDRIISPT
+167 RYWDRVLSPA
-177 QLMHSLP
+177 QLMHTLP
-184 QAIDTMLDPETC
+184 QALDTMLDPATC
-196 GPAFIGLPQDIQ
+196 GPVFLGLPQDVQ
-208 GVAYDFPVAFFAEK
+208 GIAYDFPEIFFEEK
-222 IHRIRRPEPE
+222 CHRIRRPEPE
-232 VIELEQAAEVLKK
+232 MVVLEEAKEILIKAKK
-245 ARNPLIIAGG
+245 PLIISGG
-255 GVHYSLATQ
+255 GVHYSLATDE
-264 TLAEFASQHNIPVV
+264 LAAFAAKHNIPVV
-278 ETIAGRACL
+278 ETIAGRATM

-296 PIGVTGSDS
+296 PIGVTGSNS

-310 AKADVVLAV
+310 NEADVVLAI

-329 SWTVF
+329 SWSVF
-334 RNENMRLIT
+334 KNPEMQLISI
-343 LNVARFD
+343 NVAKFD
-350 AIKHGALTIRADAQ
+350 AIKHRSHPVIGDAKTSMTKLS
-364 RGLLGLTEQL
+364 GLLADWRSGYEWSSKAKVE
-374 GTFRADEA
+374 ADE
-382 WAKEAKI
+382 
-389 QADQWKAQVHQR
+389 WKALVQRR
-401 THPKEGELLPG
+401 THPQAGELLEG
-412 LGSYAQVIGKVN
+412 TSSYAEVIGKLN
-424 RSMEPGDTILTAA
+424 RSMEEGDTVLTAA

-457 IEFGFSC
+457 IDFGYSC

-473 GAKIANPDND
+473 GAKIANPDSD

-520 AVINKLQNNTGNTSF
+520 AVINKLQNNTGNESF
-535 NNLLDDC
+535 NNLLEDC
-542 RRPDGETAR
+542 RRPDGELAR
-551 VDFAMHA
+551 VDFAKHA
-558 RAQGALSEK
+558 EAQGAISEK
-567 LSSVEEFDAAFA
+567 LTSITDFDAAFA
-579 RAKAADRTYVIV
+579 RAKEADRTYVIV

-607 WWEVGLPEVTDN
+607 WWEVGLPEVTRN
-619 PETEKKV
+619 EETAKKV
-626 ADWQEGRVHQR
+626 ADWEEGRAAQR

>member
-1 MKLTDSTQSKQS
+1 MKTV
-13 WSNSMETLRLT
+13 RLT
-24 VAEALAKYLAAQKIS
+24 VAEALANYLAAQKIVV
-39 IDGQVEQLFGA
+39 DGKEEQLFGA

-67 KNIEDKIP
+67 KNIEEKIP

-86 TAAIAYAKANRRQRI
+86 TAAIAYAKANKRQRI

-111 STNMVT
+111 ATNMVT

-128 VLLIS
+128 LLLIS

-150 NFNDPSLTCSD
+150 NFEDPSVTSND
-161 VFKPLT
+161 AFKPLT
-167 RYWDRIISPT
+167 RYWDRVLSPA
-177 QLMHSLP
+177 QLMHTLP
-184 QAIDTMLDPETC
+184 QALDTMLDPATC
-196 GPAFIGLPQDIQ
+196 GPVFLGLPQDVQ
-208 GVAYDFPVAFFAEK
+208 GIAYDFPEIFFEEK
-222 IHRIRRPEPE
+222 CHRIRRPEPE
-232 VIELEQAAEVLKK
+232 TVVLEEAKDILIKAKK
-245 ARNPLIIAGG
+245 PLIISGG
-255 GVHYSLATQ
+255 GVHYSLATDE
-264 TLAEFASQHNIPVV
+264 LAAFAAKHNIPVV
-278 ETIAGRACL
+278 ETIAGRATM

-296 PIGVTGSDS
+296 PIGVTGSNS

-310 AKADVVLAV
+310 NEADVVLAI

-329 SWTVF
+329 SWSVF
-334 RNENMRLIT
+334 KNPEMQLISI
-343 LNVARFD
+343 NVAKFD
-350 AIKHGALTIRADAQ
+350 AIKHRSYPVIGDAKNSMTKLSCLLADWRSGDEWSEKAKA
-364 RGLLGLTEQL
+364 E
-374 GTFRADEA
+374 ADE
-382 WAKEAKI
+382 
-389 QADQWKAQVHQR
+389 WKALVQRR
-401 THPKEGELLPG
+401 THPQAGELLEG
-412 LGSYAQVIGKVN
+412 TSSYAEVIGKLN
-424 RSMEPGDTILTAA
+424 RSMEEGDTVLTAA

-457 IEFGFSC
+457 IDFGYSC

-520 AVINKLQNNTGNTSF
+520 AVINKLQNNTGNESF
-535 NNLLDDC
+535 NNLLEDC
-542 RRPDGETAR
+542 RRPDGELAR
-551 VDFAMHA
+551 VDFAKHA
-558 RAQGALSEK
+558 EAQGAISEK
-567 LSSVEEFDAAFA
+567 LTSITDFDAAFA
-579 RAKAADRTYVIV
+579 RAKEADRTYVIV

-607 WWEVGLPEVTDN
+607 WWEVGLPEVTRN
-619 PETEKKV
+619 EETAKKV
-626 ADWQEGRVHQR
+626 ADWEEGRAAQR